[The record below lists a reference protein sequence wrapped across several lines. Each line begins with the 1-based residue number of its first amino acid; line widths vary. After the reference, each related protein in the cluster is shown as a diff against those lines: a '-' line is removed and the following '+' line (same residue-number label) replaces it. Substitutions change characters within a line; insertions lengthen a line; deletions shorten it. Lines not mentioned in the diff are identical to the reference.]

1 MYLRRVK
8 HLAGRYNGCPSTS
21 WGKGIDHLQVGHV
34 SDSFLASYA
43 PGEPPLFRPGGLS
56 PGKDVIFWMS
66 MPKEGWHRLREEQPK
81 ENQATLMR
89 NGFGHIFSG
98 VWKQHTASDR
108 PSFVPFVW
116 ETVSWREMPSL
127 PDGVEL
133 TF

>member
-1 MYLRRVK
+1 MDAIPPLGEKVLIICK
-8 HLAGRYNGCPSTS
+8 
-21 WGKGIDHLQVGHV
+21 WGHV
-34 SDSFLASYA
+34 SDSVLASYA

-56 PGKDVIFWMS
+56 PGKDVIFWMP
-66 MPKEGWHRLREEQPK
+66 MPKEGWHRLGEEQPK
-81 ENQATLMR
+81 ENQAALMR

-108 PSFVPFVW
+108 PSFVSFVW